1 MKREVAKAVIS
12 GSRSSYLKCP
22 LSWTASPPTPSHIL
36 FVVTSF
42 LVFLVMLASHSV
54 TAHTMVRGT
63 LHSSSAVLGVCMRV
77 CVCVHLWVTMS
88 TEKIAGVQEHWAP
101 ALSPFS
107 SEWGASAEKGIH
119 EPVATYPQNN
129 VHPPQGQFKPLQS

>member
-1 MKREVAKAVIS
+1 MCSPSRTPSHLPLHPLPLGFPSAPGPRACLMHPTWAGDLFHPRYYAWFFGEVVKCRVKRGVAKAVIS

-22 LSWTASPPTPSHIL
+22 LSWTASPPAPSHIL

-77 CVCVHLWVTMS
+77 CVCACTC
-88 TEKIAGVQEHWAP
+88 G
-101 ALSPFS
+101 
-107 SEWGASAEKGIH
+107 
-119 EPVATYPQNN
+119 
-129 VHPPQGQFKPLQS
+129 